1 MTTRAALLFWS
12 ICFSLLSC
20 TAQESRQMNGFE
32 LTDLRIPAD
41 EIRQGG
47 PPRDGIPAIDRPRL
61 VEAGEADFLAD
72 DDRVLGVTVD
82 GIAKAYPIRILN
94 YHEVVND
101 RFGEQAVAVT
111 YCPLCGSGLAF
122 AAGQGEERRT
132 FGVSGL
138 LYNSDVLLFDR
149 QTESLWSQILME
161 AVSGP
166 ASGEELTYIPTAATT
181 WGAWRQAHPHT
192 LALSPETGY
201 RRDYTR
207 SPYAGY
213 EEQDGLMFPVARESD
228 MLKRKDWVIGVEV
241 DGHYKAYPLK
251 VLAGKGPAL
260 TDTFRGRELHLRYD
274 AESRSAIIRDRSDAE
289 VPAVT
294 MYWFAW
300 YAFHPETEVFR

>member
-1 MTTRAALLFWS
+1 
-12 ICFSLLSC
+12 
-20 TAQESRQMNGFE
+20 MNGFE
-32 LTDLRIPAD
+32 LTDLRIPGD
-41 EIRQGG
+41 EIKQGG
-47 PPRDGIPAIDRPRL
+47 PPRDGIPAIDRPKF
-61 VEAGEADFLAD
+61 VEGREADFLED
-72 DDRVLGVTVD
+72 GDRVLGVTID

-101 RFGEQAVAVT
+101 RFGDQAVAIT

-122 AAGQGEERRT
+122 VAGQGKERRT

-138 LYNSDVLLFDR
+138 LYNSDVLLYDR
-149 QTESLWSQILME
+149 QTESLWSQIMME

-166 ASGEELTYIPTAATT
+166 ASGEKLEYLPTAATT
-181 WGAWRQAHPHT
+181 WGAWREAHPHT

-207 SPYAGY
+207 SPYKGY
-213 EEQDGLMFPVARESD
+213 EQLEQLMFPVARESEL
-228 MLKRKDWVIGVEV
+228 LKKKGWVIGVEI
-241 DGHYKAYPLK
+241 DGHYKAYPFNA
-251 VLAGKGPAL
+251 LARQGREL
-260 TDTFRGRELHLRYD
+260 SDTFRGRELHIRYD
-274 AESRSAIIRDRSDAE
+274 AESRSAIIRDRLGSE